1 MDSYISLLRPVGE
14 PVKYGIGSRARPS
27 YIYCFKKDCPE
38 DVVSSRNVVPSELD
52 QKKRYS
58 GRVK

>member
-14 PVKYGIGSRARPS
+14 PVKYGIGSRARPC
-27 YIYCFKKDCPE
+27 YINCFKKDCPE
-38 DVVSSRNVVPSELD
+38 DVVSSRNVVPLVSD
-52 QKKRYS
+52 RKKRCS